1 MGKILNPNDKI
12 IGKSKKSIKVS
23 GIFAVIFLF
32 IMVGLIFI
40 SGLEESDDGI
50 GMLLICLPILG
61 LTIFGL
67 IMVLK
72 MPDDLIVYNKN
83 TKELRVRAGQ
93 TFFDRKNVINVNLS
107 DVEDVCFHPGN
118 TSFYIVV
125 TVSKTAYVELKL
137 KNGSSLNVVGCS
149 DGYGV
154 VREIKHLIK
163 EESVE

>member
-1 MGKILNPNDKI
+1 
-12 IGKSKKSIKVS
+12 
-23 GIFAVIFLF
+23 
-32 IMVGLIFI
+32 
-40 SGLEESDDGI
+40 
-50 GMLLICLPILG
+50 MLLICLPILG
-61 LTIFGL
+61 LTVFGL